1 MMWVCVIRAQG
12 ATTPIPV
19 DHRSIQWSNRWPQ
32 IQRVPPRTSLQATLP
47 QSVHETSRSI
57 GTLRSSTDLTHP
69 IQKPPPPG
77 PAEGDQGEG
86 PASERKLLLHV
97 EPIFIEPAVWRLLFE
112 RDDIEAKDPD
122 LKLGFFINSN
132 LLLLPWTIMRLSSPA
147 GNGLSCAGLSLPWIS
162 NPTALAFSLTA
173 VISGTISTLQAILI
187 RYGLLMA

>member
-1 MMWVCVIRAQG
+1 VDAV
-12 ATTPIPV
+12 ATLSLPL
-19 DHRSIQWSNRWPQ
+19 SSSAS
-32 IQRVPPRTSLQATLP
+32 TSLHAALAAALMTAASWV
-47 QSVHETSRSI
+47 SVMV
-57 GTLRSSTDLTHP
+57 
-69 IQKPPPPG
+69 
-77 PAEGDQGEG
+77 